1 VKTKIIKINLRP
13 SQHWKQTNVKKWPKK
28 YQNLLELILKTR
40 NPSHELETNP
50 IKGKPEKNIHE
61 AKFLIN
67 KTLRGGIEEK
77 KDSIKKRN
85 KKNSNQNND
94 DQIWHKNKLKPNVER
109 LNLKNN

>member
-1 VKTKIIKINLRP
+1 M
-13 SQHWKQTNVKKWPKK
+13 WKNDLKK
-28 YQNLLELILKTR
+28 YQNQLELILKTR

-85 KKNSNQNND
+85 KKQIAIKIMMIKFDIKINLNQM
-94 DQIWHKNKLKPNVER
+94 LKD
-109 LNLKNN
+109 